1 MTTFPSLDEYT
12 QAKQS
17 RQASQLSALS
27 QIMAQPETSWA
38 DELFSRWPHK
48 LPRAVRKALPKPALH
63 AWRAKRGEELQR
75 QFEEDEAA
83 MEELM
88 AMVLADTEV
97 METHRQAATEILA
110 LANSVTDLTRITV
123 VSDHVSAEFELE
135 EGYSEEEMIH
145 ALCWALEEGGGIT
158 LRQRLALRSQVR
170 GEDGTM
176 NWVHQERIYGIAC
189 GEGQWQG
196 VTAAQMRH
204 AYTHKPDGTPL
215 AVDASTTFGNAQDL
229 VRKAKPGRAR
239 H

>member
-1 MTTFPSLDEYT
+1 MATFSDLDDYT
-12 QAKQS
+12 KAKQS
-17 RQASQLSALS
+17 RRDFQMSALN
-27 QIMAQPETSWA
+27 QILALPEEARA

-63 AWRAKRGEELQR
+63 AWRARRGEELQR

-88 AMVLADTEV
+88 SMMMADAAV
-97 METHRQAATEILA
+97 MEAHRQTAMEILG
-110 LANSVTDLTRITV
+110 LARSIADLKRITV
-123 VSDHVSAEFELE
+123 VSEHSHVEFDLKEDN
-135 EGYSEEEMIH
+135 SEDEMIYS
-145 ALCWALEEGGGIT
+145 LCWALEEGGGIT
-158 LRQRLALRSQVR
+158 LRQKLALRSQVR

-189 GEGQWQG
+189 SQGQWQG

-204 AYTHKPDGTPL
+204 AYTHKSDGTPL
-215 AVDASTTFGNAQDL
+215 PVDASTTFGNAQDL
-229 VRKAKPGRAR
+229 IRQAKPGRAR